1 MKEIYQDAE
10 IEVIHFDVVDI
21 ITTSRIP
28 NETLDPD
35 ELPPVIVP

>member
-10 IEVIHFDVVDI
+10 MEVIHFEVLDI
-21 ITTSRIP
+21 ITTSGVT

>member
-1 MKEIYQDAE
+1 MKEKYLEAE
-10 IEVIHFDVVDI
+10 IEVVHFETVDV
-21 ITTSRIP
+21 ITTSSVT